1 MKICIISYD
10 FWDYDKYIVETL
22 CKRDIDAHHIK
33 ISSVTHSNFNE
44 RAVNALSKT
53 FLNKNLKTEK
63 RQKYVLDSLEQLGHQ
78 DQILVMNPDTFDLST
93 LKKIRK
99 YTDRLLTY
107 LYDNLERVP
116 VEDKLYLFDK
126 VFSFDYVDVKKH
138 GFEKLTNYIY
148 LPHCSQE
155 IQQPEM
161 DLFYITSYDNRR
173 VSLIKLLAKKLIEQ
187 GLKFQIMIIGK
198 KSWKHQLT
206 NIFMTVPKNLFL
218 IFSIKKIPHN
228 DLPKYYKNSKVLL
241 DLMREGQYG
250 LSFRVFEA
258 MALDKKII
266 TDNEAIKTYDFYN
279 PNNILILNKNISNLD
294 KSFFE
299 TPYEKIPEEIYYRY
313 TLDSWVNKVFEL
325 DTKN

>member
-22 CKRDIDAHHIK
+22 CKRGIDAHHIK
-33 ISSVTHSNFNE
+33 ISTVTHSNFNE

-63 RQKYVLDSLEQLGHQ
+63 RQKYVLDSLERLGHQ

-93 LKKIRK
+93 LQKIRK
-99 YTDRLLTY
+99 YTDRLVTY

-126 VFSFDYVDVKKH
+126 VFSFDYIDVKKH

-148 LPHCSQE
+148 LPHCKKEDQR
-155 IQQPEM
+155 PEM

-173 VSLIKLLAKKLIEQ
+173 VTLIKLLAKKLIEQ

-206 NIFMTVPKNLFL
+206 NMFITVPKNLFL

-228 DLPKYYKNSKVLL
+228 DLPKYYKNAKVLL

-258 MALDKKII
+258 MALEKKII

-279 PNNILILNKNISNLD
+279 PNNILILNKNSSNLD

-299 TPYEKIPEEIYYRY
+299 TPYEKIPEEIYARY
-313 TLDSWVNKVFEL
+313 TLDSWIERVFQL
-325 DTKN
+325 S

>member
-22 CKRDIDAHHIK
+22 CKRGIDAHHIK
-33 ISSVTHSNFNE
+33 ISTVTHSNFNE

-63 RQKYVLDSLEQLGHQ
+63 RQKYVLDSLERLGHQ

-93 LKKIRK
+93 LQKIRK
-99 YTDRLLTY
+99 YTDRLVTY

-126 VFSFDYVDVKKH
+126 VFSFDYIDVKKH

-148 LPHCSQE
+148 LPHCNKEDQR
-155 IQQPEM
+155 PEM

-173 VSLIKLLAKKLIEQ
+173 VTLIKLLAKKLIEQ

-206 NIFMTVPKNLFL
+206 NMFITVPKNLFL

-228 DLPKYYKNSKVLL
+228 DLPKYYKNAKVLL

-258 MALDKKII
+258 MALEKKII

-279 PNNILILNKNISNLD
+279 PNNILILNKNSSNLD

-299 TPYEKIPEEIYYRY
+299 TPYEKIPEEIYARY
-313 TLDSWVNKVFEL
+313 TLDSWIERVFQL
-325 DTKN
+325 S